1 MAPVGAIL
9 RMAMNLLSVGLRS
22 APVNIEQLAD
32 RVRGEFAEMPGLR
45 LTMRQAQRL
54 WNLDRDA
61 CEKVV
66 DLLVGR
72 TVLQRVNGNISMIS

>member
-1 MAPVGAIL
+1 
-9 RMAMNLLSVGLRS
+9 
-22 APVNIEQLAD
+22 VNIEQLAD

-45 LTMRQAQRL
+45 LTMLQAQRL
-54 WNLDRDA
+54 WNLDRDV

-72 TVLQRVNGNISMIS
+72 TVLQRVNGNISLVSW

>member
-1 MAPVGAIL
+1 MSARG
-9 RMAMNLLSVGLRS
+9 

-32 RVRGEFAEMPGLR
+32 RVHSEFAEMPGLR
-45 LTMRQAQRL
+45 LTMLQAQRL

-72 TVLQRVNGNISMIS
+72 TVLQRVNGNISLVSL

>member
-1 MAPVGAIL
+1 
-9 RMAMNLLSVGLRS
+9 
-22 APVNIEQLAD
+22 VNMEQLAD

-61 CEKVV
+61 SEKVV